1 MDGNYRVESNVK
13 QEVSMADLMFPHLFS
28 PIRIGP
34 VELKNR
40 IVYSPIG
47 TRGENGTGF
56 VADRSVDYYVER
68 AKGGLGMIFFGDTD
82 IEAGNPIATS
92 LAKPEYI
99 PKLAAMNDKI
109 HFWGALV
116 FAHLHYSSADPINQ
130 VWKFELG
137 EETEEI
143 PTVSGESAEP
153 GMKARQIT
161 IDEIEGIQDA
171 YAAAAFRAWQA
182 DFDGVSINSGYGFL
196 PSQFLSSRAN
206 KRTDKYGGDVTGR
219 ARFLTEIIHKIR
231 SKTAPDFPIVVK
243 LSGDE
248 LRENGLK
255 LEDTIAAAKKLE
267 EEGLSA
273 IFIVGGTQSKRDL
286 HRAIP
291 PMGTMPFGSFVS
303 YAEAV
308 KKAVKMPV
316 IVGVRIN
323 DPAHA
328 EEIIREGKADI
339 VAIGRASM
347 ADPEWAGKA
356 REGRVDDIRKCIY
369 CNRCLGDV
377 WPAYIRDYRCAINAA
392 AYKEREY
399 HISPVM
405 NPKKVMIAGGGPA
418 GMEAARV
425 ARSRGHEVVLYEKTG
440 KLGGQLL
447 IACRAPHKEE
457 INNLTTYLTTQINKL
472 GVSVKLNTE
481 VTPELVRDLKPDVVI
496 VATGALPLV
505 PAISGMDSGKVVNAW
520 DVLADKAATGE
531 KVIIAG
537 GGLVGCEVAEYL
549 LMKGKQVT
557 IVEMLDDIAQDVE
570 FCEKLFLMERFA
582 GYQGLSVMTKAKVTG
597 VSQTGVVVD
606 TDGRSQEIAGDT
618 VVLAMGAVPDNKLAS
633 ELADPLLR
641 CYQIGDCQNPH
652 RILEAVHSG
661 SYIARQI

>member
-1 MDGNYRVESNVK
+1 MD
-13 QEVSMADLMFPHLFS
+13 ALMFPHLFS
-28 PIRIGP
+28 SIRIGP

-40 IVYSPIG
+40 VVYSPIG
-47 TRGENGTGF
+47 TRGEDGTGF
-56 VADRSVDYYVER
+56 VADRAVDYYVER
-68 AKGGLGMIFFGDTD
+68 ARGGLGMIFFGDTD

-99 PKLAAMNDKI
+99 PKLAAMNDEI

-116 FAHLHYSSADPINQ
+116 FAHLHYASADPINQ

-171 YAAAAFRAWQA
+171 YAEAAFRAWQA
-182 DFDGVSINSGYGFL
+182 DFDGVSINGGYGFL
-196 PSQFLSSRAN
+196 PSQFLSPRAN
-206 KRTDKYGGDVTGR
+206 KRTDKYGGDITGR

-231 SKTAPDFPIVVK
+231 SKTAPDFPIIVK

-286 HRAIP
+286 HRVIP
-291 PMGTMPFGSFVS
+291 PMGTVPFGPFVP

-308 KKAVKMPV
+308 KKAVNMPV

-339 VAIGRASM
+339 VAIGRAAM
-347 ADPEWAGKA
+347 AEPEWASKA

-369 CNRCLGDV
+369 CNRCLGDI

-392 AYKEREY
+392 AFKEREY

-405 NPKKVMIAGGGPA
+405 NPKKVMIIGGGPA

-496 VATGALPLV
+496 LATGAFPLV

-520 DVLADKAATGE
+520 DVLADKTATGE

-557 IVEMLDDIAQDVE
+557 IVEMLDDIAKDVE
-570 FCEKLFLMERFA
+570 FCERIFLMERFA
-582 GYQGLSVMTKAKVTG
+582 SYKGLSVMTKAKVMG

-606 TDGRSQEIAGDT
+606 MDGKSQEIVGDT
-618 VVLAMGAVPDNKLAS
+618 VVLAMGAVSNNKLAS
-633 ELADPLLR
+633 ELADPSLR
-641 CYQIGDCQNPH
+641 CYQIGDCLSPH